1 MAIMTK
7 AKHIIG
13 YCLTIVVTVI
23 VTLYLG
29 WGYFLTTHE
38 LVADGHAN
46 SNLLTINYLLE
57 EDYPKALE
65 IQVMDLEGSLTE
77 LHALEIQDGEPIK
90 YQFYMQNIAT
100 LDSTHPGHLSGVL
113 QRDTETK

>member
-1 MAIMTK
+1 MTK
-7 AKHIIG
+7 VKHIVG
-13 YCLTIVVTVI
+13 YCLTIIITAA

-38 LVADGHAN
+38 LVADSHAN
-46 SNLLTINYLLE
+46 ANLLTINYLLE

-65 IQVMDLEGSLTE
+65 IQIIDLEGSLSE
-77 LHALEIQDGEPIK
+77 LYGLEIYDGEPIK

-100 LDSTHPGHLSGVL
+100 LDSTYPGHLSGIL
-113 QRDTETK
+113 QRDTKIK